1 MFRTCPR
8 KCLRDT
14 CPCVNI
20 GLPCADAFVKNE
32 CENYVFRD
40 GDINHTESDYLLS
53 DDENY

>member
-20 GLPCADAFVKNE
+20 GLPCTDAFVKNE